1 VRIYAP
7 ILISGSN
14 VRVPHARILFLLG
27 VARGQLW
34 PYMRMHI
41 GSLTIPALN
50 PVEKT
55 TINIVSKWFDL

>member
-1 VRIYAP
+1 MFGFLMPAP
-7 ILISGSN
+7 HIGKCGF
-14 VRVPHARILFLLG
+14 LFLLG
-27 VARGQLW
+27 AVRGQLW